1 MSGEVGRAS
10 GSSHSMAAI
19 ANMTDVG
26 VKSRQKGTLIASV
39 ENLADLER
47 AGRYAT
53 DAATGRREFLR
64 VM

>member
-1 MSGEVGRAS
+1 
-10 GSSHSMAAI
+10 MAAI